1 MGIIWNICAE
11 KLQTHNMM
19 VREQVYLQ
27 ERPLP
32 QSSPYTAGVA
42 PGTFGAADMETWLT
56 LGLQQV
62 NSALYL

>member
-1 MGIIWNICAE
+1 MGFIWNICAE

-19 VREQVYLQ
+19 VREQ

-42 PGTFGAADMETWLT
+42 LGTFGAADMETWLT